1 MKLENLL
8 HNISVLELKGD
19 PEIEITSVVTN
30 SQQVTSG
37 SLFIALKGS
46 ILDGHMYVGEA
57 ITKGAVAV
65 MVERPMDLGKGCAS
79 ILVENTQTAQAI
91 IGKNFYA
98 DPALKL
104 KMIGV
109 TGTKGK
115 TTTTFLIR
123 SLLEEA
129 GFKTGLIG
137 TIYNIVNEQRL
148 STRNT
153 TPASLELQH
162 LLAEMVKVETE
173 YVVMEVSSHAIAQDR
188 IQGFSF
194 SRGVFTNIS
203 RDHLDF
209 HQTFEEYFKVKTEFF
224 INLPPESVA
233 IINIDDPGG
242 RQIALACSKIISYGL
257 SSDAQIRAEQIK
269 STMKKT
275 TFEVISPW
283 GKMSIN
289 LNLIGQF
296 NVYNALAAIAVG
308 FSLGLDAE
316 TIRKGLERL
325 PGVPGRFELISGSG
339 EYTVVVD
346 YAHSPDSL
354 KNVLATA
361 KTLAKNRVITVFGCG
376 GNRDRGKR
384 SMMGR
389 ISAELSDYTIIT
401 NDNPRRED
409 PETIAAQ
416 IKAGFLVKGQSRNY
430 EIILDREKAINK
442 AVSMAKEGDMVI
454 IAGKGHETY
463 QDFGDHKIHFDDRQI
478 ATLAVEEKENA

>member
-98 DPALKL
+98 DPASKL

-173 YVVMEVSSHAIAQDR
+173 YVVMEVSLFQE
-188 IQGFSF
+188 GFLPIF
-194 SRGVFTNIS
+194 LEITLI
-203 RDHLDF
+203 
-209 HQTFEEYFKVKTEFF
+209 F
-224 INLPPESVA
+224 IRL
-233 IINIDDPGG
+233 
-242 RQIALACSKIISYGL
+242 L
-257 SSDAQIRAEQIK
+257 K
-269 STMKKT
+269 ST
-275 TFEVISPW
+275 
-283 GKMSIN
+283 
-289 LNLIGQF
+289 L
-296 NVYNALAAIAVG
+296 
-308 FSLGLDAE
+308 
-316 TIRKGLERL
+316 R
-325 PGVPGRFELISGSG
+325 
-339 EYTVVVD
+339 
-346 YAHSPDSL
+346 
-354 KNVLATA
+354 
-361 KTLAKNRVITVFGCG
+361 
-376 GNRDRGKR
+376 
-384 SMMGR
+384 
-389 ISAELSDYTIIT
+389 
-401 NDNPRRED
+401 
-409 PETIAAQ
+409 
-416 IKAGFLVKGQSRNY
+416 
-430 EIILDREKAINK
+430 
-442 AVSMAKEGDMVI
+442 
-454 IAGKGHETY
+454 
-463 QDFGDHKIHFDDRQI
+463 
-478 ATLAVEEKENA
+478 